1 MKDIPLYLVLEADCG
16 LLGLSALYAERG
28 PF

>member
-16 LLGLSALYAERG
+16 LLGLSTLYSGRR